1 MPLSIGEKL
10 GHYEIL
16 SLLGKG
22 GMGEVYKAHDPR
34 LRRDVAIKVSAA
46 RFNERFEREAHAIAA
61 LNHPNICTL
70 YDIGPDYL
78 VMELVEG
85 SSPKGP
91 LPLDEALRIAGQIAA
106 ALEAAHE
113 KGIVHRD
120 LKPANVKI
128 TPGGLVKVLD
138 FGLAKIVRK
147 ASPDGSTVT
156 MGLTEAGSA
165 LGTPAYMAPEQAQ
178 GNEVDRRADVWAFG
192 VLLYELLTGH
202 RAFKGDSVQATLAAV
217 LTKEPPLDKL
227 PPRVRRLLRACLKKD
242 PRERLSNIGDWR
254 FLLDEL
260 LDEDAPVQAA
270 PARRSWVPWAIAV
283 VGVALGG
290 FGLYRFTSAG
300 TGTSSLIS
308 FNVPI
313 PGGGGAEAMFALS
326 PDGQNLA
333 IASPE
338 KGQIHLWV
346 RPLDGLEARLLP
358 GAEGARYPFWS
369 PDGKQIGFFADG
381 KLKKVSPGGG
391 DPTVVAD
398 VGMGVDGGT
407 WGSQGV
413 IVFAIDNGLFKVEET
428 GGNPVSLAQR
438 TGSPRNPEFLPDG
451 RHFLYANR
459 DGGIQV
465 SSLDGVAPKQILPD
479 FSRAVYADGNLLFRR
494 QGRLVAQPFDAATL
508 TASGAAVP
516 VTKEIVINSP
526 QMRTTVLFSVAG
538 SRVLAY
544 QAQVLEQLVW
554 VDRTGTMKEK
564 VGPPN
569 EWANFRLSPDQNKIA
584 MDISIFQGADS
595 GRDVALFD
603 LVRGTQERLT
613 SDPEADLVPIFSPRG
628 DRIVFT
634 SRRMGR
640 FNPFITSAPNQ
651 EKLVVDLG
659 MPNGY
664 PLDWSPDEKHILWW
678 MDGDLWIVPVSGSEK
693 PYAYVHTRFDEHDGV
708 FSPDGHWVTY
718 VSNESGRNE
727 LYLESFGA
735 DARKRYTVSSQGG
748 TGPAWRRDGK
758 ELFFVAGDGRLTA
771 VPVTMNGADV
781 QLGRAESLF
790 PVSPTTFFHR
800 AYEVSKDGQQFLI
813 ATPAQAGGAA
823 ITVVL
828 NWQAGLKK

>member
-1 MPLSIGEKL
+1 
-10 GHYEIL
+10 
-16 SLLGKG
+16 
-22 GMGEVYKAHDPR
+22 MGEVYKAHDSR

-46 RFNERFEREAHAIAA
+46 RFNERFEREARAIAA

-78 VMELVEG
+78 VMELVDG
-85 SSPKGP
+85 SPPKGP
-91 LPLDEALRIAGQIAA
+91 LPLDEVLRIAGQIAA

-113 KGIVHRD
+113 KGIIHRD
-120 LKPANVKI
+120 LKPANVKV

-138 FGLAKIVRK
+138 FGLAKMVRE
-147 ASPDGSTVT
+147 ASSDESTVT
-156 MGLTEAGSA
+156 MGLTEAGA
-165 LGTPAYMAPEQAQ
+165 TLGTPAYMAPEQAQ
-178 GNEVDRRADVWAFG
+178 GNEVDKRADVWAFG
-192 VLLYELLTGH
+192 VLLYELLTGN
-202 RAFKGDSVQATLAAV
+202 RAFKGDSVQSTLAAV

-227 PPRVRRLLRACLKKD
+227 PTRVRRLLRACLKKD
-242 PRERLSNIGDWR
+242 PRERLAHIGEWR
-254 FLLDEL
+254 FL

-270 PARRSWVPWAIAV
+270 LAHRSWVPSWVPWAIAAV
-283 VGVALGG
+283 AVALGA

-300 TGTSSLIS
+300 TGTPSLIS

-333 IASPE
+333 IAAPE

-369 PDGKQIGFFADG
+369 PNGKQIGFFAEG
-381 KLKKVSPGGG
+381 KLKKISLAGG

-398 VGMGVDGGT
+398 VGNAGNIVIGGT

-413 IVFAIDNGLFKVEET
+413 IVFATDNNLYTVEET
-428 GGNPVSLAQR
+428 GGNPVPLAHAAS
-438 TGSPRNPEFLPDG
+438 GLLVNPEFLPDG
-451 RHFLYANR
+451 RHFLYVNR
-459 DGGIQV
+459 GVQVNGGIQV
-465 SSLDGVAPKQILPD
+465 GSLDGVAPKQILPD
-479 FSRAVYADGNLLFRR
+479 LSRAVYAGDNLLFRR
-494 QGRLVAQPFDAATL
+494 QGRLMAQPFDAATL

-516 VTKEIVINSP
+516 ITRETVINSP
-526 QMRTTVLFSVAG
+526 SMGTSVLFSVAG
-538 SRVLAY
+538 SRALAY
-544 QAQVLEQLVW
+544 QAQSLEQLVW

-569 EWANFRLSPDQNKIA
+569 EWDNFRLSPDQNKIA
-584 MDISIFQGADS
+584 MDITIFQGGNS
-595 GRDVALFD
+595 ERDVALFD
-603 LVRGTQERLT
+603 LARGTQERLT
-613 SDPEADLVPIFSPRG
+613 SDPESDMVPIFSPRG

-659 MPNGY
+659 MPNGF
-664 PLDWSPDEKHILWW
+664 PLDWSPDEKHILWRT
-678 MDGDLWIVPVSGSEK
+678 DGDLWIVPVSGSEK
-693 PYAYVHTRFDEHDGV
+693 PYAYAHTRFDKRDGV
-708 FSPDGHWVTY
+708 FSPDGHWVSY

-727 LYLESFGA
+727 VYLESFPA
-735 DARKRYTVSSQGG
+735 DAGKRYTVSSQGG

-790 PVSPTTFFHR
+790 PMSPSTIFHR
-800 AYEVSKDGQQFLI
+800 SYEVSKDGQQFLI

>member
-46 RFNERFEREAHAIAA
+46 RFNERFEREARAIAA

-85 SSPKGP
+85 SAPKGP

-113 KGIVHRD
+113 KGIIHRD
-120 LKPANVKI
+120 LKPANVRI

-138 FGLAKIVRK
+138 FGLAKIVRERSK
-147 ASPDGSTVT
+147 DGSSTT
-156 MGLTEAGSA
+156 MGLTEAGAA

-178 GNEVDRRADVWAFG
+178 GNEVDKRADVWAFG

-202 RAFKGDSVQATLAAV
+202 RAFQGDSVQGTLTAV
-217 LTKEPPLDKL
+217 LTKEPPLDKM
-227 PPRVRRLLRACLKKD
+227 PARVRRLLRACLKKD
-242 PRERLSNIGDWR
+242 PRERLSHISEWR
-254 FLLDEL
+254 LLLDEVP

-283 VGVALGG
+283 VGVALGA

-300 TGTSSLIS
+300 TGTPSVVS

-313 PGGGGAEAMFALS
+313 PGGVGTEAMFALS

-369 PDGKQIGFFADG
+369 PDGKQIGFYADG
-381 KLKKVSPGGG
+381 KLKKVSLAGG
-391 DPTVVAD
+391 DPTVMAE
-398 VGMGVDGGT
+398 VGLTGYGGT
-407 WGSQGV
+407 WSSQRV
-413 IVFAIDNGLFKVEET
+413 IVFAVDNDLYKVEET
-428 GGNPVSLAQR
+428 GGNLVHLAQR
-438 TGSPRNPEFLPDG
+438 TRAPRNPEFLPDG
-451 RHFLYANR
+451 RHFLYADRNE
-459 DGGIQV
+459 GIQAG
-465 SSLDGVAPKQILPD
+465 SLDGVAPKQILPD
-479 FSRAVYADGNLLFRR
+479 LSKAVYADGKLLFRR
-494 QGRLVAQPFDAATL
+494 QGRLVAQPFDPATL
-508 TASGAAVP
+508 TASGVAVP
-516 VTKEIVINSP
+516 VTRETVINTP
-526 QMRTTVLFSVAG
+526 QMGTTVLFSVSMSGAR

-544 QAQVLEQLVW
+544 QAQSPEQLVW

-584 MDISIFQGADS
+584 MDITIFQGENSA
-595 GRDVALFD
+595 RDVALFD
-603 LVRGTQERLT
+603 LLRGTQERLT
-613 SDPEADLVPIFSPRG
+613 SDPEADLVPIFSPHG

-659 MPNGY
+659 MLNGF
-664 PLDWSPDEKHILWW
+664 PMDWSPDEKHILWW
-678 MDGDLWIVPVSGSEK
+678 KDGDLWIVPVSGNEK
-693 PYAYVHTRFDEHDGV
+693 PYAWVHTRFDEHDGA
-708 FSPDGHWVTY
+708 FSPDGHWIAY

-727 LYLESFGA
+727 VYLESFGA
-735 DARKRYTVSSQGG
+735 EARKRYTVSSEGG
-748 TGPAWRRDGK
+748 TDPAWRRDGR

-771 VPVTMNGADV
+771 VPVTMKGAEV
-781 QLGRAESLF
+781 ELG
-790 PVSPTTFFHR
+790 
-800 AYEVSKDGQQFLI
+800 
-813 ATPAQAGGAA
+813 
-823 ITVVL
+823 
-828 NWQAGLKK
+828 

>member
-10 GHYEIL
+10 GHYKIL
-16 SLLGKG
+16 SLLGQG
-22 GMGEVYKAHDPR
+22 GMGDVYKAHDPR

-46 RFNERFEREAHAIAA
+46 RFNERFEREARAIAA

-138 FGLAKIVRK
+138 FGLAKIVRE
-147 ASPDGSTVT
+147 ASPDGSTVS
-156 MGLTEAGSA
+156 MELTEAGSA

-178 GNEVDRRADVWAFG
+178 GNEVDKRADVWAFG

-202 RAFKGDSVQATLAAV
+202 RAFKADSMQATLAAV

-227 PPRVRRLLRACLKKD
+227 PVGVRRLLRACLKKD
-242 PRERLSNIGDWR
+242 PRERLSHIAEWR
-254 FLLDEL
+254 LLLE
-260 LDEDAPVQAA
+260 EDAPVQAA
-270 PARRSWVPWAIAV
+270 AARRSWVPWAVAL
-283 VGVALGG
+283 VGVALGA

-300 TGTSSLIS
+300 TGTPSLIS

-313 PGGGGAEAMFALS
+313 PGGGGGETAMFALS
-326 PDGQNLA
+326 PDGRNLA
-333 IASPE
+333 IAAPE

-346 RPLDGLEARLLP
+346 RPLDGLEVRLLP
-358 GAEGARYPFWS
+358 GAEGALYPFWS
-369 PDGKQIGFFADG
+369 PDGKQIGFFAEG
-381 KLKKVSPGGG
+381 KLKKVSLAGG

-398 VGMGVDGGT
+398 VGTGVNGGT

-413 IVFAIDNGLFKVEET
+413 IVFAVNQDLYKVET
-428 GGNPVSLAQR
+428 GGIPVPLAH
-438 TGSPRNPEFLPDG
+438 SERNIADPEFLPDG
-451 RHFLYANR
+451 RHFLYMNK
-459 DGGIQV
+459 GIQV
-465 SSLDGVAPKQILPD
+465 GSLDGAAPKQILPD
-479 FSRAVYADGNLLFRR
+479 LSKTVYADGNLLFRR
-494 QGRLVAQPFDAATL
+494 QGRLMEQAFDAATL
-508 TASGAAVP
+508 TLSGAPLP
-516 VTKEIVINSP
+516 VTRETVINKSS
-526 QMRTTVLFSVAG
+526 MGSTVLFSVAG

-544 QAQVLEQLVW
+544 QAQALEQLVW

-569 EWANFRLSPDQNKIA
+569 EWTNFRLSPDQNKIA
-584 MDISIFQGADS
+584 MDITILQVGNRA
-595 GRDVALFD
+595 RDVFLFD

-613 SDPEADLVPIFSPRG
+613 SDPEGNAVPIFSPRG
-628 DRIVFT
+628 DRIVFA

-640 FNPFITSAPNQ
+640 YNPFITSAPNQ

-659 MPNGY
+659 MPSGF
-664 PLDWSPDEKHILWW
+664 PQDWSPDEKHILWCIG
-678 MDGDLWIVPVSGSEK
+678 DDLWIVPVSGSEK
-693 PYAYVHTRFDEHDGV
+693 PYAYAHTRFGKRDGV
-708 FSPDGHWVTY
+708 FSPDGHWIAY

-727 LYLESFGA
+727 LYLQSFPA
-735 DARKRYTVSSQGG
+735 DAGKRYTVSSQGG

-781 QLGRAESLF
+781 QLGRAKSLF
-790 PVSPTTFFHR
+790 PMSPSTIFHR
-800 AYEVSKDGQQFLI
+800 SYEVSKEGQQFLI
-813 ATPAQAGGAA
+813 ATPAQAGGAV

-828 NWQAGLKK
+828 NWQRALKK